1 MIVTAREIREAL
13 MASLSERIGTY
24 TFSDGQTTPAVRTDD
39 GSDPYEEE
47 PRVEGLEVVI
57 APSLEVS
64 VNLLLNGYQETYGT
78 LIVLKQ
84 WDIAQT
90 AISALDSVLEA
101 IAEFSTLN
109 IGQIRRVIRSTQ
121 LDNIET
127 LTIPIAE
134 TVLTT
139 DD

>member
-1 MIVTAREIREAL
+1 MIVTAQEIRDAL
-13 MASLSERIGTY
+13 QASLAGQIGTY
-24 TFSDGQTTPAVRTDD
+24 TFNGGQSTPAIRIDD
-39 GSDPYEEE
+39 GSDPYEED
-47 PRVEGLEVVI
+47 PAVAGLEVVVV
-57 APSLEVS
+57 PSLEVS
-64 VNLLLNGYQETYGT
+64 VILMLGGYQETYGT

-84 WDIAQT
+84 WDITQT
-90 AISALDSVLEA
+90 AISALDGVLEA

-127 LTIPIAE
+127 LTIPVAE